1 MAEDRIDSIID
12 TGKIQAEIKF
22 LNDNLIQL
30 SAKIKE
36 FPAIK
41 TKVEGAASTKELSLA
56 QSKLAEELK
65 AVDSLVKQRFAS
77 DAKLIALQTDYA
89 KATAAN
95 RVEIQ
100 KQNAELKTQAQLQ
113 AANTGSI
120 ERAQAAV
127 KSLTKER
134 NQLNLYTKEGQERQA
149 QLNAQI
155 DKYNNFIKK
164 NVDQL
169 AAQKI
174 NVGNYSGAINVLKSS
189 LEDVSK
195 KLETLNKSGKGNKDV
210 ISALEKEYAILNQL
224 VNSQAAGFANAA
236 AEVKENQKALL
247 QMEQAGLR
255 GTVAFNELAKATGN
269 LKDDIADLKER
280 TKTLGSDT
288 FVVDSMIQG
297 AQTLAG
303 AYGVAEGAAAL
314 FGAENE
320 ELQKTFVKLQA
331 IMTVIQGLQSIQN
344 GLQKES
350 AFMLGL
356 MQVKEKAL
364 LGIQTLKQFILK
376 GTTAATIANTVAT
389 EGQVVATEAVTV
401 AQRAA
406 AASAITLRAALI
418 ATGIGAVL
426 VLISAFA
433 YGMSEVTKE
442 NEKASA
448 SFDDLSSNIEQ
459 NKKDFEN
466 ATAAIDSYIETKKIL
481 NRINI
486 PDKDKRSQIDNEDDL
501 TAALAKQAKASE
513 LLAKSKAAVLEAEN
527 KRLAFIKSTQGKDL
541 SGDRFVEG
549 YLKNADENIA
559 KLKTASIE
567 ANAVYE
573 KSVKDASNIQLGTIA
588 DGIEKQREDAKKRAD
603 DAKKAADERLK
614 KAEEFAKKEL
624 AAQVELNRLLLEDK
638 KNVAKAILDD
648 DKRSF
653 DDRIKAAKDY
663 TAASI
668 ALINF
673 EQNQSKGKGKNAEA
687 LAEQKALIQKRDL
700 SIQVSNDIQKV
711 AEQNYAKN
719 KSEMDKDFEAY
730 KKVQEQKSQL
740 VTDSIDSK
748 SSQEALQVQK
758 EYELKI
764 VAATG
769 EERAKLEKELADK
782 LAKIAAQSELE
793 KTNYLILQLKAR
805 IELLK
810 AFGLNVA
817 KLTAD
822 LNAAEKKASEARIV
836 IAKDESGEKKKT
848 KEEELSD
855 TVKDLETVYQFE
867 QQASLLITGL
877 NNARYTEEKNK
888 IQDVIDAI
896 DKKRA
901 IDIEAVNRSSRS
913 EQDKAAAIIRINATA
928 DAKKQQQEL
937 RQRQADEKNARFQKA
952 ANIAQI
958 AISTALA
965 IIKAYA
971 DGKTLID
978 KQIGASLAAVT
989 GAVSLATAIA
999 TPIPKFKDG
1008 KTGSYEGLAIV
1019 DDGGRNEPIYR
1030 AGSGIIEMST
1040 GVASDRLTHIGA
1052 RDIVW
1057 PSIDAML
1064 KQIPMPKLNG
1074 MIAGGNN
1081 FNDKGII
1088 QAIKEQQTT
1097 AYIMTKQG
1105 VQAITANQAAF
1116 NEYVKRTILN

>member
-12 TGKIQAEIKF
+12 FQSIQKEVKN
-22 LNDNLIQL
+22 LNDILGNIVTTIKGIPKVIVQVDG
-30 SAKIKE
+30 AK
-36 FPAIK
+36 
-41 TKVEGAASTKELSLA
+41 STKELSLA
-56 QSKLAEELK
+56 QDKLAEELK
-65 AVDSLVKQRFAS
+65 SVDSLMKQRFAS

-255 GTVAFNELAKATGN
+255 GTKVFDELARATGA

-426 VLISAFA
+426 VLISSLA
-433 YGMSEVTKE
+433 YGMSEASSNTKDAAMSIDDFTASLKTGRDE
-442 NEKASA
+442 LDTYIDSLNFKNKIDIDNLKIAGATDEQVAKSRINNLKLIEKEEQSRYDKLTGQYEKLADANEKQARSTA
-448 SFDDLSSNIEQ
+448 RDITGLSKQDVEDYVARQ
-459 NKKDFEN
+459 KEKFKKSTEE
-466 ATAAIDSYIETKKIL
+466 AAKAIDEQGKLVIKSQQETISAESDLKVTQAEKQIELSKKV
-481 NRINI
+481 
-486 PDKDKRSQIDNEDDL
+486 NEDR
-501 TAALAKQAKASE
+501 Q
-513 LLAKSKAAVLEAEN
+513 
-527 KRLAFIKSTQGKDL
+527 
-541 SGDRFVEG
+541 
-549 YLKNADENIA
+549 
-559 KLKTASIE
+559 
-567 ANAVYE
+567 
-573 KSVKDASNIQLGTIA
+573 
-588 DGIEKQREDAKKRAD
+588 
-603 DAKKAADERLK
+603 K
-614 KAEEFAKKEL
+614 KAEDFAKKEL

-648 DKRSF
+648 DKNTF
-653 DDRIKAAKDY
+653 EQRIKAAKDY

-719 KSEMDKDFEAY
+719 KAEMDKDFEAY

-740 VTDSIDSK
+740 VIDSIDSK
-748 SSQEALQVQK
+748 SSQEALKVQK

-782 LAKIAAQSELE
+782 LAKIAAQSELD

-1074 MIAGGNN
+1074 MIAGDNQ